1 MDRPQTRSRSG
12 MIRLVFTT
20 FASAEDAARAVRT
33 LVEERL
39 AACGTILP
47 GARSI
52 YRWKDAIEDTG
63 ESLVLIKTSVEG
75 FSRMEARLRAIHP
88 CSRARRAE
96 RSIPARSR
104 ANMQRGL
111 STVAA
116 HVSNLL
122 ASSPLGPSN
131 GRGLG

>member
-1 MDRPQTRSRSG
+1 

-47 GARSI
+47 AARSI

-63 ESLVLIKTSVEG
+63 ESLVLLKTSVEG
-75 FSRMEARLRAIHP
+75 FLSLEARLRAIHP
-88 CSRARRAE
+88 YE
-96 RSIPARSR
+96 TPEI
-104 ANMQRGL
+104 
-111 STVAA
+111 VALDPGA
-116 HVSNLL
+116 VSSEY
-122 ASSPLGPSN
+122 AAWVIECCGPSE
-131 GRGLG
+131 